1 MNIIQA
7 YTSGFKTAVRSH
19 KMTTLIYIINLML
32 GLILAIPFMGALKE
46 ASNRS
51 LSVHNLL
58 KDIDLTALQEFMRN
72 SDGTIGDLFR
82 EVFWVILFF
91 IVVSIF
97 LTGGILTTIKQKE
110 SKFTLKSF
118 FSGCGTFF
126 FRFFKLTFYTII
138 LHLILAIIIYLI
150 LSLIV
155 VGSYD
160 SVASE
165 KVLFYTFV
173 IFLSLHVII
182 SIYLIVITDYSRFI
196 IVLSDSKKV
205 LKSFWAAVKFV
216 TLRFPLTYGLYLML
230 LVIPLIVL
238 YLYMIVSKTIGMT
251 SGITILVMF
260 ILQQLFIWL
269 RISLRIWTFAGQFD
283 FYTDY
288 SKQVETK

>member
-182 SIYLIVITDYSRFI
+182 SIYLIVITD
-196 IVLSDSKKV
+196 SKKV
-205 LKSFWAAVKFV
+205 LKSFWAAVKFI